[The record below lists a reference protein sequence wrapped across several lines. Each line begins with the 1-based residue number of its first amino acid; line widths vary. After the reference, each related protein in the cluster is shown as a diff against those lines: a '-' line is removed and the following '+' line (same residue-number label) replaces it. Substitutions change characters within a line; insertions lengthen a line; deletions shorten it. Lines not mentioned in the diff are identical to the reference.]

1 MTDPPLE
8 KVRKRSFLA
17 VFRRRWHFVAAT
29 VALLAM
35 VAAALALY
43 VFFGGKGRLE
53 AARNAARAK
62 GYALS
67 LGEIVARFPPIPDE
81 ANAARLYE
89 RAFKEFEAKAGGA
102 KADSV
107 PLFTQLRYRAASS
120 SDPRVAQAISD
131 FNRVNMNP
139 ATPLPAYMLADA
151 KAFAMER
158 REILDL
164 VHRAAGIPD
173 ARYRDSWNAE
183 NWLVSYAPNLGR
195 FHYLAE
201 LAVLAAWVDAEEGRP
216 HESAESIRDAIA
228 VARSLRSERAWGG
241 LVVRPFAPAEPPV
254 SSICEGLEHV
264 LARTDISSTDLESLQ
279 SDLEGLAGETSARVA
294 LEVDLAYLTQKYD
307 AVAAGELELRRLV
320 HPADYF
326 PGIQVEQARARIDEL
341 PFWLMAPVVRNDV
354 AAAME
359 YITGV
364 LDNAD
369 KPPVSFLTSGW
380 PQAPQG
386 RYSLAVE
393 ARRGHDTARQAAIDR
408 VKLRCAAVAL
418 AALRFRNDTGK
429 WPETLDALVP
439 RYIRAV
445 PIDEFSGRPL
455 LYAAYEDRITV
466 YSVGAN
472 GRDEFGSERYDCFVG
487 YYEVTRDIP
496 FDIYERGAKGDTQD
510 NGAI

>member
-151 KAFAMER
+151 KAFVTER

-164 VHRAAGIPD
+164 LHRASAMPD
-173 ARYRDSWNAE
+173 ARYRDSWNAQDR
-183 NWLVSYAPNLGR
+183 LPTYVPDPAR
-195 FHYLAE
+195 FHYLA
-201 LAVLAAWVDAEEGRP
+201 
-216 HESAESIRDAIA
+216 
-228 VARSLRSERAWGG
+228 
-241 LVVRPFAPAEPPV
+241 
-254 SSICEGLEHV
+254 
-264 LARTDISSTDLESLQ
+264 
-279 SDLEGLAGETSARVA
+279 
-294 LEVDLAYLTQKYD
+294 
-307 AVAAGELELRRLV
+307 
-320 HPADYF
+320 
-326 PGIQVEQARARIDEL
+326 
-341 PFWLMAPVVRNDV
+341 
-354 AAAME
+354 
-359 YITGV
+359 
-364 LDNAD
+364 
-369 KPPVSFLTSGW
+369 
-380 PQAPQG
+380 
-386 RYSLAVE
+386 
-393 ARRGHDTARQAAIDR
+393 
-408 VKLRCAAVAL
+408 AL
-418 AALRFRNDTGK
+418 AAL
-429 WPETLDALVP
+429 
-439 RYIRAV
+439 
-445 PIDEFSGRPL
+445 
-455 LYAAYEDRITV
+455 AA
-466 YSVGAN
+466 
-472 GRDEFGSERYDCFVG
+472 
-487 YYEVTRDIP
+487 
-496 FDIYERGAKGDTQD
+496 
-510 NGAI
+510 